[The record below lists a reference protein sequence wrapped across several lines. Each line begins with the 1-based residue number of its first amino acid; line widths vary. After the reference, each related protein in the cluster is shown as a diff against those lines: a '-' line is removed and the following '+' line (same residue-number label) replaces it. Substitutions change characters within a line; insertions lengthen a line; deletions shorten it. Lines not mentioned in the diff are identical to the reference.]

1 MPTVGQNVFQL
12 RITKLNGY
20 TTEMA
25 HFWPY
30 VDKAIFVSS
39 SETQLLYLLKKR
51 HGLPIVPR
59 HNSV

>member
-30 VDKAIFVSS
+30 VYKVIFES
-39 SETQLLYLLKKR
+39 SEIQLLYLLKKR